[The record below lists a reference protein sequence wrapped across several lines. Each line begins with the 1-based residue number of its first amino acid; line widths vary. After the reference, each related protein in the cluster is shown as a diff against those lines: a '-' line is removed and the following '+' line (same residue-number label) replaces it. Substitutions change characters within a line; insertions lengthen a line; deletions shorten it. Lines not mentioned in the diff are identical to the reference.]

1 MISQIIF
8 SIHCCFRTSTSERS
22 TRRNA

>member
-1 MISQIIF
+1 MSQIIF

-22 TRRNA
+22 TRCNA